1 MATIESRLA
10 LVEQLH
16 AIEMKIMSA
25 KAADYSGGKDCNK
38 NIMACE
44 RMGLCDA
51 ETGVLIRMLDKMQRI
66 SNLVHTAAQV
76 KDESVLDT
84 IIDLRNYAAI
94 LYHIIQDKNNGQ
106 N

>member
-10 LVEQLH
+10 LVEELH
-16 AIEMKIMSA
+16 TKEMAIMSA

-44 RMGLCDA
+44 RMGLCNA
-51 ETGVLIRMLDKMQRI
+51 ETGILIRMLDKMQRI
-66 SNLVHTAAQV
+66 SNLINTEAKV

-84 IIDLRNYAAI
+84 LIDLRNYAAI
-94 LYHIIQDKNNGQ
+94 LYHVIQDKKNGTV
-106 N
+106 